1 MISSCLPTSF
11 LNLSN
16 ALFTAKFKSQP
27 WTTALEANGS
37 KAGAPAD
44 RTEAIASAATMA
56 APPMVCQEPM
66 PRTNLCGGELIMN
79 VDYGRGHC
87 VSFPKFELW

>member
-1 MISSCLPTSF
+1 
-11 LNLSN
+11 
-16 ALFTAKFKSQP
+16 
-27 WTTALEANGS
+27 
-37 KAGAPAD
+37 
-44 RTEAIASAATMA
+44 MA